1 MNFAV
6 TGGAGFIGSHLVK
19 HLVSQGY
26 SIKVIDN
33 LFRGKM
39 KNLEEIKNKIEF
51 LKIDILDY
59 NNLKK
64 ELKNIDGVFHQAALT
79 SVPESYVKE
88 EEYKLVNVIGT
99 ENIFKIAKEY
109 GLKVVYASSSSVYG
123 NTEQLPIKENTER
136 KPVNPY
142 GLTKLED
149 ELLAEKYY
157 KLGTKILGLRYFNV
171 FGKGQTLD
179 YAGVITKFLENISN
193 DKPPVIFGDG
203 SQSRDFIFVKD
214 VAKATLAAMLSS
226 VDGGFFNIGSG
237 KIVTIKELAKLMIK
251 ISGKHLEPVF
261 GELPKGDIK
270 SSQADITL
278 VKKQLS
284 WEPET
289 SLEEA
294 LDTSFLVTKI

>member
-1 MNFAV
+1 
-6 TGGAGFIGSHLVK
+6 
-19 HLVSQGY
+19 
-26 SIKVIDN
+26 
-33 LFRGKM
+33 
-39 KNLEEIKNKIEF
+39 
-51 LKIDILDY
+51 
-59 NNLKK
+59 
-64 ELKNIDGVFHQAALT
+64 
-79 SVPESYVKE
+79 
-88 EEYKLVNVIGT
+88 VIGT

-109 GLKVVYASSSSVYG
+109 SLKVVYASSSSVYG

-136 KPVNPY
+136 KPISPY
-142 GLTKLED
+142 GQTKLEN

-171 FGKGQTLD
+171 FGKYQTLD

-203 SQSRDFIFVKD
+203 LQSRDFIFVKD
-214 VAKATLAAMLSS
+214 VAKANLAAMLSR
-226 VDGGFFNIGSG
+226 VDGGFFNIGTG

-261 GELPKGDIK
+261 GELRKGDIK

-289 SLEEA
+289 SLEEG